1 MRSCKNRFMRPQLF
15 PRHISSDFDF
25 DFSDTPNCG
34 RGTLLSDKNAD
45 LGSNQSHEHAL
56 PNLFQIKQLNHS
68 WLYRAV
74 ANGVGVGGSSPPPV
88 FVRTVNPISTRG
100 AEYVHHSTR
109 SPPPGFSDLAT
120 ALLWFVFKARL
131 EHHFGIFIWQI
142 ILHQFASSELVK

>member
-1 MRSCKNRFMRPQLF
+1 MRPQLF
-15 PRHISSDFDF
+15 PRHISSDF

-68 WLYRAV
+68 WL
-74 ANGVGVGGSSPPPV
+74 
-88 FVRTVNPISTRG
+88 
-100 AEYVHHSTR
+100 
-109 SPPPGFSDLAT
+109 
-120 ALLWFVFKARL
+120 WFVFKARL

-142 ILHQFASSELVK
+142 ILHQFASSELAK

>member
-1 MRSCKNRFMRPQLF
+1 MGNRDKLEMRSCKNRFMRPQLF

-68 WLYRAV
+68 WL
-74 ANGVGVGGSSPPPV
+74 
-88 FVRTVNPISTRG
+88 
-100 AEYVHHSTR
+100 
-109 SPPPGFSDLAT
+109 
-120 ALLWFVFKARL
+120 WFVFKARL

-142 ILHQFASSELVK
+142 ILHQFASLEVNRESN